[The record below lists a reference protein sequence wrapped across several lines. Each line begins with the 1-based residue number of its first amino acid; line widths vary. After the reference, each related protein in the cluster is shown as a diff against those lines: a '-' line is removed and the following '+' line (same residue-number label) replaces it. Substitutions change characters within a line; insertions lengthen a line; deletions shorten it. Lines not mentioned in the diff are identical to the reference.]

1 MQILVKQID
10 TLKSQK
16 HKNKTILE
24 YIVYFM
30 LDSTPI
36 EAYTEFGT
44 KMVNERIKK
53 ILLENRNKH
62 IKITHDYNN

>member
-16 HKNKTILE
+16 HKNKTIFE
-24 YIVYFM
+24 YIVYLM
-30 LDSTPI
+30 LGPTPI
-36 EAYTEFGT
+36 EAYAEIGT
-44 KMVNERIKK
+44 NMVNERIKK
-53 ILLENRNKH
+53 ILLENRDNY